1 MLTYATRNEWT
12 IGWDSHWFYRWVPA
26 EQKTSIRGKG
36 SYPLSSTLTQLDYLT
51 EVPSSFGLEDA
62 KFAAFIEA
70 TSIIEGRDV
79 LEEFL
84 SCGLWTLSEKFGFR
98 VETKESPLS
107 KVVGSMPQVTATI
120 GEQESRAVFEV
131 CIVNVVNLF
140 VGN

>member
-1 MLTYATRNEWT
+1 
-12 IGWDSHWFYRWVPA
+12 VPA